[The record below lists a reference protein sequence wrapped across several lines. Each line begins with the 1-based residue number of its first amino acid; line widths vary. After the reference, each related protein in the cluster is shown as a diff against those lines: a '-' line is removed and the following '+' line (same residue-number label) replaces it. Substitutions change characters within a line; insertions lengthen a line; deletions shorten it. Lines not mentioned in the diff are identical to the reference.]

1 MEKMRSSFEDQLIGA
16 VEETKLY
23 IQDQLR
29 DVRRNLCNELER
41 GVGNLCE
48 THIEEEE
55 LKVSATALHTT

>member
-1 MEKMRSSFEDQLIGA
+1 MEKMRSSFEDQLIGE